1 MVHGQD
7 SFSCYGSKNIIIF
20 VIKKIMSD
28 KRKLSDKEIEKL
40 RKLKQKQIDN
50 NEMIKK

>member
-1 MVHGQD
+1 
-7 SFSCYGSKNIIIF
+7 
-20 VIKKIMSD
+20 MSD

-50 NEMIKK
+50 NEIVKK

>member
-1 MVHGQD
+1 
-7 SFSCYGSKNIIIF
+7 
-20 VIKKIMSD
+20 MSD

-40 RKLKQKQIDN
+40 RKLKQKQVDN